1 MGEIVPQSRFP
12 ILNPTKQR
20 KVRLQMA
27 AFSVAGLHEYC
38 FPHSENGLFKTV
50 RTVSDKKRK
59 AVNYVK
65 LCTELSYINNVGT
78 SLNKLNKHK
87 NT

>member
-1 MGEIVPQSRFP
+1 MKFEKFKTNQYKMEANRVIDNIP
-12 ILNPTKQR
+12 
-20 KVRLQMA
+20 
-27 AFSVAGLHEYC
+27 
-38 FPHSENGLFKTV
+38 FKTV

-59 AVNYVK
+59 TVNYVK